1 MRPTREVLVLFLT
14 SSLLA
19 ACGSSERDRVADRIE
34 PEIAAAHT
42 SDPDERREI
51 AESLAEDAIA
61 IRDEA
66 QQSADAEVAAARAI
80 EAQNGTVEDA
90 MARECEMMRHA
101 LEALQRPSTE
111 IRTAEEIAAIPASI
125 EDLKTRLQ
133 QNCQGR

>member
-19 ACGSSERDRVADRIE
+19 ACGSSERDRVADHIE

-42 SDPDERREI
+42 PDPDDRREI
-51 AESLAEDAIA
+51 AQSLAEDAIA

>member
-1 MRPTREVLVLFLT
+1 MCPKREVVVLFLI
-14 SSLLA
+14 SLLLT
-19 ACGSSERDRVADRIE
+19 ACDSSERDRVTDRIE
-34 PEIAAAHT
+34 PEIAATHT
-42 SDPDERREI
+42 SDPDERREV

-66 QQSADAEVAAARAI
+66 QQVADAEAAAARAI
-80 EAQNGTVEDA
+80 EARNGTVEDA
-90 MARECEMMRHA
+90 IARDCVMMQQA

-133 QNCQGR
+133 QNCQGS

>member
-1 MRPTREVLVLFLT
+1 MWPKREVLVFFLI
-14 SSLLA
+14 SLSLT
-19 ACGSSERDRVADRIE
+19 ACGPSERDRLADRIE
-34 PEIAAAHT
+34 PEIAATHT
-42 SDPDERREI
+42 SDPDERREV
-51 AESLAEDAIA
+51 AESLAEDVIA

-66 QQSADAEVAAARAI
+66 QQSADADAASAKAF
-80 EAQNGTVEDA
+80 EAQYGTAEDA

-101 LEALQRPSTE
+101 LAALQRPSTE

>member
-1 MRPTREVLVLFLT
+1 MLFLT

-34 PEIAAAHT
+34 PDIAATHT
-42 SDPDERREI
+42 SDPGERREI
-51 AESLAEDAIA
+51 AESLADDAIA

-66 QQSADAEVAAARAI
+66 QQSADAEAAAARAI

-90 MARECEMMRHA
+90 MARDCTMMRYA
-101 LEALQRPSTE
+101 LEALQRPSAE

-125 EDLKTRLQ
+125 EDLKARLQ

>member
-1 MRPTREVLVLFLT
+1 MREVVVLVLNSL
-14 SSLLA
+14 LLA
-19 ACGSSERDRVADRIE
+19 ACSPSERDRVADRIE
-34 PEIAAAHT
+34 PEIAATHT
-42 SDPDERREI
+42 SDPDERREV
-51 AESLAEDAIA
+51 AESLADDAIA

-66 QQSADAEVAAARAI
+66 QQSTDAEAASVRAF

-125 EDLKTRLQ
+125 EDLKSRLQ